1 LGIWMDN
8 RLNFARHVNII
19 RGKMDKANTVLNYL
33 CKKSSGLEV
42 NTALLLYK
50 SIVRSKAEYE
60 IPIWYPNDDNLRTK
74 LERGQYAGIRAALG
88 YRNSTPTNVMI
99 AEAKVMYLKDRAGFL
114 GKNFIT
120 KNICYGELEICDNL
134 ERLVKKEDY
143 ARYRNPRV
151 KRSVLSEAW
160 IATKKSRN
168 KLGTKRKFEIFE
180 SNYKD
185 ITMEIKTDII
195 TGQQRKNNN
204 FSDRE
209 LIDKINKRNK
219 IREGATYVYTDG
231 SKKKKGVATRR

>member
-50 SIVRSKAEYE
+50 S
-60 IPIWYPNDDNLRTK
+60 TK